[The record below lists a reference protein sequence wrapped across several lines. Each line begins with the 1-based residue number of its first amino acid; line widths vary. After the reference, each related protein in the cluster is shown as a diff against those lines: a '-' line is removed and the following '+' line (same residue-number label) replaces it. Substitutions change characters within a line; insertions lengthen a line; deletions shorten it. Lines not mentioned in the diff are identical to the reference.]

1 MRKTNTTTWVDFL
14 APPPPYFWAKTRHYI
29 QYSKVCFSSDKSTN
43 PGVGTTIEQ
52 SHNNKSDKKIIII
65 IIILILMNMNRF
77 LRETKSMS

>member
-43 PGVGTTIEQ
+43 PGGRDDYRTITQ
-52 SHNNKSDKKIIII
+52 QQIRYKNNNNNNININEYESI
-65 IIILILMNMNRF
+65 
-77 LRETKSMS
+77 SS